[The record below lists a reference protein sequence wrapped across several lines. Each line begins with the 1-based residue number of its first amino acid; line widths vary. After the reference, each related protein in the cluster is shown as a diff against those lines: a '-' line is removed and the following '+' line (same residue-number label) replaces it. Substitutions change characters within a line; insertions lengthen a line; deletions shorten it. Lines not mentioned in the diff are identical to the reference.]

1 MKREYPDSPLPAVGV
16 IIYHNRKV
24 LIIKRAYPPS
34 RYKWSIPGGVVEI
47 GEPVREAARREVQEE
62 LGLRVRIRDVVDV
75 LDNIVS
81 EHGHVRFHFVLIDFW
96 AELQGGILTPNHECL
111 DAQWISREKL
121 SAYDLTRGAQIAI
134 EKVFQLIDQ
143 KTTE

>member
-34 RYKWSIPGGVVEI
+34 QHKWSIPGGVVEI

-62 LGLRVRIRDVVDV
+62 LGLQVHIREVVEV

-81 EHGHVRFHFVLIDFW
+81 EHDYVRFHFVLIDFW

-111 DAQWISREKL
+111 DAQWVSREEL
-121 SAYDLTRGAQIAI
+121 SVYDLTRGARTAI
-134 EKVFQLIDQ
+134 EKVFQLID
-143 KTTE
+143 KNTTE